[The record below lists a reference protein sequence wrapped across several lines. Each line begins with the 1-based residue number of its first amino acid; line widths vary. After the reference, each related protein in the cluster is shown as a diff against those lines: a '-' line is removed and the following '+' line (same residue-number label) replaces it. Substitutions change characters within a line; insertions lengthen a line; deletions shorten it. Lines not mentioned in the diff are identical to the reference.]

1 MPNAT
6 IDEGRPIRF
15 GVIGCGTIAEHR
27 HIPTLIELPG
37 AELVAL
43 ADPRTDQLERLS
55 RKFQID
61 AVYANY
67 HELLA
72 RDDIDAVT
80 VATPVGAHA
89 PVVLDCARA
98 RKHVFCE
105 KPPADDE
112 AAAER
117 MYKAML
123 RAGRL
128 LAFNLEARFRS
139 DSQTI
144 RRWLAEGRIGRPRYW
159 RFIHNWR
166 GGRWAGIDRYRNL
179 IGPGMGPIVDCGIHD
194 FDLLLWLSN
203 ADVVDLTAQGI
214 WMEGYENPDHVV
226 ATCRLS
232 DGGLAVIDHSWV
244 YGHRSE
250 EPVVRKCIEIEGTD
264 GLIVSEGDTC
274 TLYAPNGT
282 VREHV
287 ENERPF
293 PQIYSAFITKLRQV
307 AAADLGLHAVTIPAD
322 KAVVARDL
330 PVGEQGIRALRLSLR
345 ALRCATES
353 SRTGREVAAADESTS
368 LSTAAAQ

>member
-6 IDEGRPIRF
+6 IDERRPIRF
-15 GVIGCGTIAEHR
+15 GIIGCGTIAEHR
-27 HIPTLIELPG
+27 HIPTLIDLPD

-61 AVYANY
+61 AVYTDYN
-67 HELLA
+67 ELLA

-105 KPPADDE
+105 KPPSDDE

-128 LAFNLEARFRS
+128 LAFNLEARFRT
-139 DSQTI
+139 DSQTM

-166 GGRWAGIDRYRNL
+166 GGRWAGIDRYRSL

-194 FDLLLWLSN
+194 FDLLLWLSG
-203 ADVVDLTAQGI
+203 ADVVDLNAHGI

-244 YGHRSE
+244 YGHRAE
-250 EPVVRKCIEIEGTD
+250 EPVVRKSVEIEGTD
-264 GLIVSEGDTC
+264 GLIVSEGNIC

-282 VREHV
+282 IREQV

-293 PQIYSAFITKLRQV
+293 PQIYNAFIAKLRQV
-307 AAADLGLHAVTIPAD
+307 AGSEFGLNGVMPAD
-322 KAVVARDL
+322 EAKAARDL
-330 PVGEQGIRALRLSLR
+330 PVGEQGIRALRLALR
-345 ALRCATES
+345 ALRCAIES
-353 SRTGREVAAADESTS
+353 NRIGREVAAAQESES
-368 LSTAAAQ
+368 LSPAAAQ

>member
-6 IDEGRPIRF
+6 IDGRRPIRF
-15 GVIGCGTIAEHR
+15 GIIGCGTIAEHR
-27 HIPTLIELPG
+27 HIPTLIDLPG

-43 ADPRTDQLERLS
+43 ADPRTDQLARLS
-55 RKFQID
+55 HKFQID

-67 HELLA
+67 NDLLA

-105 KPPADDE
+105 KPPAADE
-112 AAAER
+112 VAAER
-117 MYKAML
+117 MHKAML

-128 LAFNLEARFRS
+128 LAFNLEARYRT

-144 RRWLAEGRIGRPRYW
+144 RRWLSEGRIGRPHFW
-159 RFIHNWR
+159 RFVHNWR
-166 GGRWAGIDRYRNL
+166 GGRWAGIDRYRSL
-179 IGPGMGPIVDCGIHD
+179 IGQGMGPIVDCGIHD
-194 FDLLLWLSN
+194 FDLLLWLSG
-203 ADVVDLTAQGI
+203 ADVVDLNAQGI
-214 WMEGYENPDHVV
+214 WMEAYENPDHVV

-232 DGGLAVIDHSWV
+232 DGGLAIIDHSWV

-250 EPVVRKCIEIEGTD
+250 EPQVRKSIEIEGTD
-264 GLIVSEGDTC
+264 GLIVSEGNTC

-282 VREHV
+282 IREQV
-287 ENERPF
+287 ESERPF
-293 PQIYSAFITKLRQV
+293 PQIYSAFITKLRQI
-307 AAADLGLHAVTIPAD
+307 AGSELGLNSVTIPTH
-322 KAVVARDL
+322 KAKAARDL
-330 PVGEQGIRALRLSLR
+330 PVGEQGIRALRLALQ

-353 SRTGREVAAADESTS
+353 NRTIREVASTDESES
-368 LSTAAAQ
+368 LGTVAAQ